1 MDRLLS
7 MQVFEKVVEEGGF
20 AAAARALD
28 LSPAVVSR
36 LVSDLE
42 DHLNTRLIQRTTRK
56 LALTESGEIYLDRLK
71 GGLRELHDAATAA
84 QNNSGALGGTLHI
97 LATPMLASHFLAPLA
112 CAWQEQYPQVS
123 LDISV
128 DPFSYLRVEEFDLT
142 LMVVEEGFNANIV
155 ARVLGRSER
164 LLCAAPGYLRRMG
177 TPQHPTE
184 LRHHFDLR
192 FPWHKAPG
200 HANGNRIRLT
210 HSDGNAALVEVEMQ
224 ATLQSLSI
232 DVLLAATLSGAGL
245 CLLARHLVQPY
256 LHDGTL
262 VTVLPQWQPEGLT
275 IYAALPTRKFVPAR
289 VLAMLNFASQA
300 ALKAFPAATRQ
311 KLS

>member
-1 MDRLLS
+1 
-7 MQVFEKVVEEGGF
+7 MQVYEKVVEAGGF
-20 AAAARALD
+20 AAAARTLD

-42 DHLNTRLIQRTTRK
+42 DHLKTRLIQRTTRK
-56 LALTESGEIYLDRLK
+56 LALTESGEIYLSRLK
-71 GGLRELHDAATAA
+71 GGLKELHDAATAA
-84 QNNSGALGGTLHI
+84 QNNSGALSGTLHV
-97 LATPMLASHFLAPLA
+97 LATPMLASHFLAPLVS
-112 CAWQEQYPQVS
+112 AWQVQFPEVS

-164 LLCAAPGYLRRMG
+164 LLCAAPSYLERMG
-177 TPQHPTE
+177 TPLHPSE
-184 LRHHFDLR
+184 LLHHFDLR

-200 HANGNRIRLT
+200 HTNGHRIRLT
-210 HSDGNAALVEVEMQ
+210 PTDSNAALVEVEMR
-224 ATLQSLSI
+224 AVLQSLSI

-245 CLLARHLVQPY
+245 CLLARHLVQRH
-256 LHDGTL
+256 LNDGSL
-262 VTVLPQWQPEGLT
+262 RVVLPQWQPDGLT

-289 VLAMLNFASQA
+289 VLAMLEFASKA
-300 ALKAFPAATRQ
+300 ALKVFPAATHL
-311 KLS
+311 KH

>member
-28 LSPAVVSR
+28 MSPTVVSR

-71 GGLRELHDAATAA
+71 GGLRELHDAAVAA
-84 QNNSGALGGTLHI
+84 QNSAGALSGTLHI

-112 CAWQEQYPQVS
+112 CTWRQQYPQVI

-128 DPFSYLRVEEFDLT
+128 DPFSYLHVEEFDLT
-142 LMVVEEGFNANIV
+142 LMVVEEGFDADIV

-164 LLCAAPGYLRRMG
+164 LLCAAPSYLQRCG
-177 TPQHPTE
+177 KPEHPGELQH
-184 LRHHFDLR
+184 HADLR

-210 HSDGNAALVEVEMQ
+210 HVDGREPPVEVQMK
-224 ATLQSLSI
+224 AVLQSISI

-256 LHDGTL
+256 LDLGTL
-262 VTVLPQWQPEGLT
+262 STVLPDWRPDGLT

-289 VLAMLNFASQA
+289 VLAMLDFVSKA
-300 ALKAFPAATRQ
+300 ALKVFPVDAHR
-311 KLS
+311 KFR